1 MACEQ
6 SVSNAP
12 LFQALFAAPHQARG
26 GRTEHV
32 TNRIVHENIYS
43 AELLLREPYALE
55 HRLIDTHIDMV
66 EMRVSACVSNERCCL
81 FPRTGVNV
89 GHHNLCVE
97 SRLRCSST
105 ACSSTAQAR
114 ARRSEACLRTSLG
127 KNSGDCT
134 ANPEA
139 RARNDRHPGPQRR
152 HYVTV
157 LKEQT
162 PASSHGGRSSCC
174 SRVPPCEP
182 SRR

>member
-1 MACEQ
+1 
-6 SVSNAP
+6 

-43 AELLLREPYALE
+43 AELLLREPYALP

-97 SRLRCSST
+97 SRVTT
-105 ACSSTAQAR
+105 AVFFHGVFFHSASRAPEGLGRAFAPAR
-114 ARRSEACLRTSLG
+114 ARTVATARPIPRPEPVTIATRELR
-127 KNSGDCT
+127 
-134 ANPEA
+134 
-139 RARNDRHPGPQRR
+139 
-152 HYVTV
+152 
-157 LKEQT
+157 
-162 PASSHGGRSSCC
+162 GGISD
-174 SRVPPCEP
+174 
-182 SRR
+182 

>member
-32 TNRIVHENIYS
+32 TNRIVHENVYS
-43 AELLLREPYALE
+43 AELLLREPYALL

-97 SRLRCSST
+97 SRVTT
-105 ACSSTAQAR
+105 AVFFHGVFFP
-114 ARRSEACLRTSLG
+114 RSQACLRTSLG

-134 ANPEA
+134 ADPEA
-139 RARNDRHPGPQRR
+139 RARNDRDPGPQRR
-152 HYVTV
+152 H
-157 LKEQT
+157 
-162 PASSHGGRSSCC
+162 
-174 SRVPPCEP
+174 
-182 SRR
+182 

>member
-12 LFQALFAAPHQARG
+12 LFQALFAAPHHARG

-32 TNRIVHENIYS
+32 TNRIVHENVYS
-43 AELLLREPYALE
+43 AELLLREPYALL

-97 SRLRCSST
+97 SRVTT
-105 ACSSTAQAR
+105 AVFFHGVFFHAQA
-114 ARRSEACLRTSLG
+114 ARRSQACLRTSLG

-134 ANPEA
+134 ADPEA
-139 RARNDRHPGPQRR
+139 RARNDRHTGPQRR
-152 HYVTV
+152 H
-157 LKEQT
+157 
-162 PASSHGGRSSCC
+162 
-174 SRVPPCEP
+174 
-182 SRR
+182 